1 MSPFRLGFRVC
12 DRRYPFLWHTAG
24 KQPGRWNRA
33 GDQPVHYLATT
44 PTVAWAE
51 WIRHQEIV
59 DPADLQGVAAALWA
73 VQIPAHWSDQDLP
86 AVQISMELV
95 LGATPEDE
103 NARLALVDQL
113 REQGVQGVLA
123 PSAALQGSDRALP
136 CIRVRDGTEHGDAL
150 PIPAA
155 VVLLWCAAEQ
165 LPGWCCVPE
174 GRPGPELL
182 PLVRREGM
190 LAAVSPESNEDSL
203 PIP

>member
-1 MSPFRLGFRVC
+1 M
-12 DRRYPFLWHTAG
+12 
-24 KQPGRWNRA
+24 
-33 GDQPVHYLATT
+33 HYLATT

-73 VQIPAHWSDQDLP
+73 VLIPAHWSDQDLP
-86 AVQISMELV
+86 AGQISMELV
-95 LGATPEDE
+95 LGATPEAE

-113 REQGVQGVLA
+113 RE
-123 PSAALQGSDRALP
+123 QGSDRALP

-150 PIPAA
+150 QIPAA
-155 VVLLWCAAEQ
+155 MVLLWCAAEQ